1 MRLVDEGMDRQQLDR
16 GDAELVQMLDHRRRG
31 EAAIGAAQFLR
42 HVLAQLRQAFDVRLV
57 DDGVFP
63 RHLRMPV
70 VGPGVGLVDH
80 HGLEH
85 RARVVAAVERQVL
98 ALVAD
103 AIGEMRVGPGELAA
117 EPLAVG
123 IDQQL
128 VRIEAV
134 PGLRIVGAVHAIAV
148 ELAGLRVGQIA
159 VPDILGALR
168 QRDALDLAPS
178 GRIEQAELDLL
189 GGASRTARSSCRG
202 RPRWRR
208 ADAAS
213 PRRSAGQTS
222 GTR

>member
-1 MRLVDEGMDRQQLDR
+1 MPRSSFGMSSRS
-16 GDAELVQMLDHRRRG
+16 
-31 EAAIGAAQFLR
+31 
-42 HVLAQLRQAFDVRLV
+42 LRQAFDMRLV

-70 VGPGVGLVDH
+70 VAPGVGRVDH
-80 HGLEH
+80 HRLEH
-85 RARVVAAVERQVL
+85 RARVVAPVERQIL

-128 VRIEAV
+128 VGIETV
-134 PGLRIVGAVHAIAV
+134 PGLRIVGPVHAIAV
-148 ELAGLRVGQIA
+148 ELARLGVGQID
-159 VPDILGALR
+159 VPDVLGALR
-168 QRDALDLAPS
+168 QRDAVDLVPP
-178 GRIEQAELDLL
+178 GLVEQAQLDLL
-189 GGASRTARSSCRG
+189 GGARRTARSSCRG
-202 RPRWRR
+202 RPRSRR

-213 PRRSAGQTS
+213 LRRCAGQTS